1 MRITGINSYIDSYTK
16 QTSKVKEE
24 VKEAKKSKDVLNI
37 SSAAKE
43 YQLAQKTVSKVSDV
57 RQDKIDEI
65 MKQIESGTYNVNAEE
80 IASKM
85 VDSFFDS
92 MA

>member
-16 QTSKVKEE
+16 QTSKVKE
-24 VKEAKKSKDVLNI
+24 VKETKKSKDVLNI
-37 SSAAKE
+37 SSVAKE

-57 RQDKIDEI
+57 RQDKVEEI

>member
-16 QTSKVKEE
+16 QTSKVKE
-24 VKEAKKSKDVLNI
+24 VKETKKSKDVLNI

-43 YQLAQKTVSKVSDV
+43 YQLAQKTVNRVSDI

-65 MKQIESGTYNVNAEE
+65 MGRIESGTYNVSAEE
-80 IASKM
+80 IANKM